1 MPEFHGILPK
11 KDSKWIRIK
20 KSANCARQTIGRRK
34 KWRANSICR
43 VTITP
48 IFENGQT
55 KLFSEK
61 LLEIADIFGVELH
74 DLLNP
79 DMRSVTILVNENH
92 APSYITSQNQGNRY
106 DTGNAEAEIEKLNM
120 TVAHQSEML
129 KQKDAELTALRDVLA
144 LLKQK
149 LE

>member
-1 MPEFHGILPK
+1 MDTHQK
-11 KDSKWIRIK
+11 IRK
-20 KSANCARQTIGRRK
+20 LREANNWSQEEMAGKLNLSRNNY
-34 KWRANSICR
+34 ANI
-43 VTITP
+43 
-48 IFENGQT
+48 ENGQT

-79 DMRSVTILVNENH
+79 DMCSVTILVNENH
-92 APSYITSQNQGNRY
+92 APNYITSQYQGNRY
-106 DTGNAEAEIEKLNM
+106 DMGNAEAEIEKLNM

>member
-1 MPEFHGILPK
+1 MDTHQK
-11 KDSKWIRIK
+11 IRK
-20 KSANCARQTIGRRK
+20 LREANNWSQEEMAGKLNLSRNNY
-34 KWRANSICR
+34 ANI
-43 VTITP
+43 
-48 IFENGQT
+48 ENGQT

-120 TVAHQSEML
+120 TVAHQSEMV

>member
-1 MPEFHGILPK
+1 MDTHQK
-11 KDSKWIRIK
+11 IRK
-20 KSANCARQTIGRRK
+20 LREANNWSQEEMAGKLNLSRNNY
-34 KWRANSICR
+34 ANI
-43 VTITP
+43 
-48 IFENGQT
+48 ENGQT

-129 KQKDAELTALRDVLA
+129 KQKDAELTALRDVFA
-144 LLKQK
+144 LLKQE

>member
-1 MPEFHGILPK
+1 MDTHQK
-11 KDSKWIRIK
+11 IRK
-20 KSANCARQTIGRRK
+20 LREANNWSQEEMAGKLNLSRNNY
-34 KWRANSICR
+34 ANI
-43 VTITP
+43 
-48 IFENGQT
+48 ENGQT

-74 DLLNP
+74 YLLNP

>member
-1 MPEFHGILPK
+1 MDTHQK
-11 KDSKWIRIK
+11 IRK
-20 KSANCARQTIGRRK
+20 LREANNWSQEEMAGKLNLSRNNY
-34 KWRANSICR
+34 ANI
-43 VTITP
+43 
-48 IFENGQT
+48 ENGQT

-144 LLKQK
+144 LLKPK

>member
-1 MPEFHGILPK
+1 MDTHQK
-11 KDSKWIRIK
+11 IRK
-20 KSANCARQTIGRRK
+20 LREANNWSQEEMAGKLNLSRNNY
-34 KWRANSICR
+34 ANI
-43 VTITP
+43 
-48 IFENGQT
+48 ENGQT

-74 DLLNP
+74 YLLNP
-79 DMRSVTILVNENH
+79 EMRSVTILVNENH

>member
-1 MPEFHGILPK
+1 MDTHQK
-11 KDSKWIRIK
+11 IRTLREALNWSQEEMAGK
-20 KSANCARQTIGRRK
+20 LNLSRNNYANI
-34 KWRANSICR
+34 
-43 VTITP
+43 
-48 IFENGQT
+48 ENGQT

-74 DLLNP
+74 YLLNP

-120 TVAHQSEML
+120 TVAHQSDML

>member
-1 MPEFHGILPK
+1 MDTHQK
-11 KDSKWIRIK
+11 IRK
-20 KSANCARQTIGRRK
+20 LREANNWSQEEMAGKLNLSRNNY
-34 KWRANSICR
+34 ANI
-43 VTITP
+43 
-48 IFENGQT
+48 ENGQT

-106 DTGNAEAEIEKLNM
+106 YTGNAEAEIEKLNM

>member
-1 MPEFHGILPK
+1 MDTHQK
-11 KDSKWIRIK
+11 IRK
-20 KSANCARQTIGRRK
+20 LREANNWSQEEMAGKLNLSRNNY
-34 KWRANSICR
+34 ANI
-43 VTITP
+43 
-48 IFENGQT
+48 ENGQT

-106 DTGNAEAEIEKLNM
+106 DTGNAEAELEKLNM

>member
-1 MPEFHGILPK
+1 MDTHQK
-11 KDSKWIRIK
+11 IRK
-20 KSANCARQTIGRRK
+20 LREANNWSQEEMAGKLNLSRNNY
-34 KWRANSICR
+34 ANI
-43 VTITP
+43 
-48 IFENGQT
+48 ENGQT